1 MEVNRYFIVNMSDP
15 NILAI
20 GQLSVGA
27 LGAQRT
33 SLDGTQAII
42 KLPKGDET
50 NYPVLEGYAEYNHA
64 QIREKVFEPEWYD
77 NPIG

>member
-1 MEVNRYFIVNMSDP
+1 MDDNRYYIVNMNDP

-27 LGAQRT
+27 LGSQRV

-50 NYPVLEGYAEYNHA
+50 QYPELEGYEQYNHSR
-64 QIREKVFEPEWYD
+64 IREIVFEPEWY
-77 NPIG
+77 NEEVG